1 MTGDPTLPLPLP
13 DPPLAD
19 DLVRLRAWSPDDA
32 PALAGAWADPE
43 VVRWTGVPTDDR
55 SVERARAWIAGE
67 AERRER
73 GLALDLAVTVDGQPV
88 GEVGISHLD
97 PVRHLA
103 EVGWWTAPAW
113 RGRGIASR
121 AVRLISTWAVTELCV
136 ERLFARVD
144 PANPAS
150 VAVARN
156 AGLERRGLASDGRE
170 VWATP
175 GKLARAVLA
184 RHSS

>member
-1 MTGDPTLPLPLP
+1 MTVEPALPLPLP

-19 DLVRLRAWSPDDA
+19 DLVLLRPWSPADA
-32 PALAGAWADPE
+32 PLLGEDWGDPE
-43 VVRWTGVPTDDR
+43 VVRWTGVPSGDR
-55 SVERARAWIAGE
+55 SAARARAWISGE
-67 AERRER
+67 AERREH
-73 GLALDLAVTVDGQPV
+73 GLALDLAVTVDGVPV

-103 EVGWWTAPAW
+103 EVGWWTAPGW
-113 RGRGIASR
+113 RRRGLASR
-121 AVRLISTWAVTELCV
+121 AVRLVAAWAVTELCV

-175 GKLARAVLA
+175 GQLARAVVA
-184 RHSS
+184 RR